1 MRKLVTLSLAAVVL
15 AGAGA
20 AYAQA
25 GSAPDRAPLTRAAA
39 EQRSAAM
46 FARMDA
52 NRDGVLDRADREAR
66 RKAAFDRLDADDSG
80 TFSFEEFSAIREQRL
95 GRGMGAR
102 GDRHG
107 PGARRADGN
116 RDGTL
121 TQAEFTQAALG
132 RFDRVDLDKDG
143 TISADERS
151 ARRTMHRERHGRNA
165 G

>member
-80 TFSFEEFSAIREQRL
+80 T
-95 GRGMGAR
+95 
-102 GDRHG
+102 
-107 PGARRADGN
+107 
-116 RDGTL
+116 
-121 TQAEFTQAALG
+121 
-132 RFDRVDLDKDG
+132 
-143 TISADERS
+143 ISADERS
-151 ARRTMHRERHGRNA
+151 ARRAMHSERRGRTA